1 MCEVSGQIKYSSNFC
16 TTPNILITFSKFTE
30 WANVSNSNIC
40 YLTYAFEKNP
50 VGYTAAF
57 RVARTMVLT
66 HRLQYAA
73 KIARDF
79 ILKIRDR
86 CLTTGTHGCWK
97 DMSQVTMLGLSFG
110 AHVASQV
117 CVDLYQR
124 TGQKVGKLIG
134 IDPAGIYLT
143 LKINNQKFIEQG
155 DAKYVQIIHT
165 DPIFFGTV
173 FQSGDVDIYFKD
185 LPVGIM
191 HRHGFAA
198 YLHMA
203 TSMKKLLIIAE
214 KDGRG
219 VVIPILRNSDL
230 ADNLT
235 LDEDEVVVG
244 VYGELEESKRGQKF
258 YVSLKNRFDMLR
270 SSIAQYVKI
279 KIQ

>member
-1 MCEVSGQIKYSSNFC
+1 
-16 TTPNILITFSKFTE
+16 
-30 WANVSNSNIC
+30 
-40 YLTYAFEKNP
+40 
-50 VGYTAAF
+50 
-57 RVARTMVLT
+57 MVLT

-73 KIARDF
+73 KIARDLV
-79 ILKIRDR
+79 LKVRDH
-86 CLTTGTHGCWK
+86 CLTAGTQGCWK

-117 CVDLYQR
+117 CKELYQR

-134 IDPAGIYLT
+134 VDPAGIYLT
-143 LKINNQKFIEQG
+143 LKINNQSFINQG
-155 DAKYVQIIHT
+155 DAAYVQIIHT

-198 YLHMA
+198 YIHMA
-203 TSMKKLLIIAE
+203 TSMKRLLMIAE
-214 KDGRG
+214 KDGNG
-219 VVIPILRNSDL
+219 LAIPVLNHTSL
-230 ADNLT
+230 VDNVT
-235 LDEDEVVVG
+235 LDKDEVVVG

-258 YVSLKNRFDMLR
+258 YISLKNRFEMLR
-270 SSIAQYVKI
+270 TSIAQYVKI

>member
-1 MCEVSGQIKYSSNFC
+1 MCKVSLQIK
-16 TTPNILITFSKFTE
+16 NIIPKKTSKILKTHSTFTE

-79 ILKIRDR
+79 ILMIRDR
-86 CLTTGTHGCWK
+86 CVKKETAGCWK
-97 DMSQVTMLGLSFG
+97 DMSQVTLLGLSFG

-117 CVDLYQR
+117 CVDLHQR

-143 LKINNQKFIEQG
+143 LKINNQKFIAQG
-155 DAKYVQIIHT
+155 DANYVQIIHT

-185 LPVGIM
+185 LPVSVM

-203 TSMKKLLIIAE
+203 TAMKKLLIIAE
-214 KDGRG
+214 SDGKG
-219 VVIPILRNSDL
+219 VVIPILKDSGL
-230 ADNLT
+230 PDNLT
-235 LDEDEVVVG
+235 LDKDEVVVG
-244 VYGELEESKRGQKF
+244 VYGEIEESKRGQKF
-258 YVSLKNRFDMLR
+258 YVSLKNRFEMLR